1 MVEPVVLLDGRV
13 TLYVLR
19 HGETGEV
26 RYAGKTQRSP
36 SRRLTEHV
44 QASKRSQ
51 LPVGRWVKKQVERGI
66 RPVLDVVEIVEA
78 GGDWASREKFWIDQ
92 IPSPRRLNLTDGGE
106 GLAGHLFAG
115 TEHARKIAAAMR
127 TGAAFS
133 CETCGQEFWRRRSEI
148 DAGNARFC
156 SRPCYALSRKGI
168 SKPVSLA
175 CKERGLAAAAAK
187 RAAQT
192 HCKRG
197 HELSGPNV
205 FRNSAGSR
213 GCRECRKIHKLT
225 YRRRI
230 AHG

>member
-1 MVEPVVLLDGRV
+1 MTEPVTFLDGRV

-19 HGETGEV
+19 HGETGEA

-44 QASKRSQ
+44 QSSKRSH
-51 LPVGRWVKKQVERGI
+51 LPVCRWIKKQIKRGI

-78 GGDWASREKFWIDQ
+78 DDDWASREKFWINH
-92 IPSPRRLNLTDGGE
+92 IPSSRRLNLTEGGE
-106 GLAGHLFAG
+106 GLSGHLFAG

-127 TGAAFS
+127 TGANFL
-133 CETCGQEFWRRRSEI
+133 CETCGREFWRRRSEI
-148 DAGNARFC
+148 NAGNARFC
-156 SRPCYALSRKGI
+156 SRPCYALSRKGV
-168 SKPVSLA
+168 SKPVSIA
-175 CKERGLAAAAAK
+175 CKDRGLAAAAAK

-205 FRNSAGSR
+205 FRTSGGSR

-225 YRRRI
+225 YRQRI
-230 AHG
+230 VHG